1 MNIHFLYDKIFTC
14 NKCTIS
20 RCEFNVVRSLYGG
33 EISNIIYFWIGQNPG
48 ISLNKKWGDIVFP
61 ITGNN
66 NKNQDEFTTFLYKQ
80 QIYQKSYFTNTIKCS
95 TPQNRIPNDE
105 EIINC
110 FSFLHKEL
118 ILVKPKC
125 IITMGRISK
134 EVLEKVYT
142 ITDEFKN
149 VKLFNIYHPT
159 YIYSYNRNKMQT
171 YQDNILNIKREIEN
185 G

>member
-1 MNIHFLYDKIFTC
+1 
-14 NKCTIS
+14 
-20 RCEFNVVRSLYGG
+20 
-33 EISNIIYFWIGQNPG
+33 
-48 ISLNKKWGDIVFP
+48 
-61 ITGNN
+61 
-66 NKNQDEFTTFLYKQ
+66 
-80 QIYQKSYFTNTIKCS
+80 
-95 TPQNRIPNDE
+95 
-105 EIINC
+105 
-110 FSFLHKEL
+110 
-118 ILVKPKC
+118 
-125 IITMGRISK
+125 MGRISK